1 MNISKQLSII
11 IIGDDMENKKFI
23 IVIVVLSILLAAA
36 LGFIGYDKFLK
47 KEDESIKTVINDN
60 EIDLN
65 VFYKVRDTMKSLDN
79 AFNDSSNK
87 YFGFIYGNKNVMIEK
102 LDPKI
107 ALYASLF
114 GEIKRTN
121 EVQLI
126 SGGKAKLNMQNMFGK
141 YVKYKASNVEWDE
154 NSQIPYDK
162 ENDTYT
168 HQLPIVKDLKT
179 PEYFASEISTA
190 MREGEIVVKRKSYYV
205 EYETDE
211 ANTKRI
217 KALIYTNQDKRKLVT
232 TMNLKNGAINQKEV
246 IAKYSS
252 KLNTYVYTFKEYN
265 GNDYVLYSIEKV
277 RK

>member
-1 MNISKQLSII
+1 
-11 IIGDDMENKKFI
+11 
-23 IVIVVLSILLAAA
+23 
-36 LGFIGYDKFLK
+36 
-47 KEDESIKTVINDN
+47 
-60 EIDLN
+60 
-65 VFYKVRDTMKSLDN
+65 
-79 AFNDSSNK
+79 
-87 YFGFIYGNKNVMIEK
+87 
-102 LDPKI
+102 
-107 ALYASLF
+107 
-114 GEIKRTN
+114 
-121 EVQLI
+121 
-126 SGGKAKLNMQNMFGK
+126 MFGK
-141 YVKYKASNVEWDE
+141 YVEYKASNVEWDE

>member
-23 IVIVVLSILLAAA
+23 IAIVVLSILLAAA

-114 GEIKRTN
+114 SEIKRTN

-141 YVKYKASNVEWDE
+141 YVEYKASNVEWDE
-154 NSQIPYDK
+154 NSHIPYNK

-217 KALIYTNQDKRKLVT
+217 KALIYTNQDKQKLVT

-252 KLNTYVYTFKEYN
+252 KLNTYIYTFKEYN